1 MLKSTEIDKS
11 IFYKWNLH
19 NSKTMSGVRRTWVVC
34 CLFWGFKRVMNKAI
48 AGDKDMQLF
57 CCPNK
62 LGELNPLKP
71 LEFILIIPS
80 LTLAFNEPS
89 IFHWMWIAFCLCLCP
104 HFSFNL
110 MLCRF
115 FVVFLS
121 FQIHLFIIRPCPVFP
136 RLTALLL
143 RNAE

>member
-57 CCPNK
+57 LLSQQTGGIESTEAP
-62 LGELNPLKP
+62 GVHSYNP
-71 LEFILIIPS
+71 FI
-80 LTLAFNEPS
+80 N
-89 IFHWMWIAFCLCLCP
+89 
-104 HFSFNL
+104 
-110 MLCRF
+110 
-115 FVVFLS
+115 
-121 FQIHLFIIRPCPVFP
+121 PCIQ
-136 RLTALLL
+136 
-143 RNAE
+143 